1 MSKITPSNRTAD
13 LGNDPVGRLLVR
25 LALPTITA
33 QIVNLLYNIVDR
45 IYIGRIPLV
54 SAPAAFQA
62 FHFAVSSSAIGIS
75 AGRIS
80 P

>member
-1 MSKITPSNRTAD
+1 MSKVTPSNRTAD

-45 IYIGRIPLV
+45 IYIGRIPDHATL
-54 SAPAAFQA
+54 SISGASRSRA
-62 FHFAVSSSAIGIS
+62 SS
-75 AGRIS
+75 R
-80 P
+80 

>member
-1 MSKITPSNRTAD
+1 MQQGAVAAGRCVANRQQD
-13 LGNDPVGRLLVR
+13 VGV
-25 LALPTITA
+25 
-33 QIVNLLYNIVDR
+33 
-45 IYIGRIPLV
+45 PLV